1 MQINK
6 FLVPKT
12 YLFAIYLIYISNIF
26 KITNHKNLNLLCNI
40 HKDIN
45 IYYIT
50 IMMEEIDKINYQDIL
65 NSIDLNKINQIEK
78 KKRGRPKKTQ
88 QMLTSIPKFKIQEGE
103 EEDLEEDEIILH
115 LPISKAELM
124 QINSGE
130 YSIDDIVEKKNMS
143 SSIQD
148 SDETTSDKDIPKP
161 NDNYIK
167 QLGLIVKKLK
177 EENDELKKYLNDI
190 TPMYFTEVKIY
201 PINLKLFDVNQN
213 KLIPTKTNICCWWCT
228 YPFDNLPTYLPEKYS
243 DCKFH
248 VSGCFCS
255 FNCAGAYNLSLND
268 DKIWERYSLL
278 KLLYYMINKDN
289 ISSINDIEINI
300 SGPKE
305 LLDKYGGPMKIE
317 EYRKNSKILG
327 REYHKLIP
335 PFLPINFGFE
345 EITNSKTN
353 KNTNLSNLI
362 YSTCK
367 NDNIVVKRNKPLNNV
382 VSRQIDYYVVEK

>member
-1 MQINK
+1 
-6 FLVPKT
+6 
-12 YLFAIYLIYISNIF
+12 
-26 KITNHKNLNLLCNI
+26 
-40 HKDIN
+40 
-45 IYYIT
+45 
-50 IMMEEIDKINYQDIL
+50 MEEMEIDKINSQDIL

-88 QMLTSIPKFKIQEGE
+88 QMLTSIPKLKIQSGE
-103 EEDLEEDEIILH
+103 EEDLEEEEIILH

-130 YSIDDIVEKKNMS
+130 YFIDDIVEKKNLS
-143 SSIQD
+143 SSEQQE
-148 SDETTSDKDIPKP
+148 SDEISDKDIPKS

-167 QLGLIVKKLK
+167 QLILTVKKLK

-190 TPMYFTEVKIY
+190 TPMYFTEVKVY
-201 PINLKLFDVNQN
+201 PIDLKLFDVNQN
-213 KLIPTKTNICCWWCT
+213 KLIPTKTNLRCWWCT

-243 DCKFH
+243 DSKFH

-255 FNCAGAYNLSLND
+255 FNCAGAYNLSLGD

-278 KLLYYMINKDN
+278 KLLYYMINKEN
-289 ISSINDIEINI
+289 ISSINDIDINI
-300 SGPKE
+300 SPPKE
-305 LLDKYGGPMKIE
+305 LLEEYGGNMKIE

-362 YSTCK
+362 YSSGK
-367 NDNIVVKRNKPLNNV
+367 NDNIVIKRNKPLNNV